1 MRLPLIPVSDTRQ
14 IILPLEQ
21 PVIPH
26 SNLLNRHLQIL
37 FEENRIHHMPA
48 IESPHRRTIVIMIRI
63 PHQIIMPGIIRISK
77 KSRAV
82 SLLYRLSG
90 LLHGEAP

>member
-21 PVIPH
+21 PVMPH
-26 SNLLNRHLQIL
+26 PNLLNRHLQIF

-48 IESPHRRTIVIMIRI
+48 VESPHRRTVVIVIRI
-63 PHQIIMPGIIRISK
+63 PYQIIMPGIIRISK
-77 KSRAV
+77 KRRAV
-82 SLLYRLSG
+82 SLFYRLAG
-90 LLHGEAP
+90 FLHGETP